1 MVNIT
6 SLGYRTD
13 LKLME
18 LAGSELTDRGEYV
31 VVRTPANPTFWWGNY
46 LLFRTPFAAGDVAG
60 RVELFRKEFPA
71 AEHVALG
78 IDTIDGQVG
87 VEDEAVAAGFEI
99 ERYTVMTATD
109 VIAPARP
116 NEAAQ
121 YRFLTSDDD
130 WEQLTALNL
139 ATADRKVDA
148 SYEEFNRRKI
158 QAARG
163 LVESGQAVWF
173 GAFEEGRLL
182 ASLGLVP
189 DGQGAARFQS
199 VQTHED
205 ARGKGLATTLVHRAS
220 KYGFDELGA
229 KTLVM
234 VADPDYLA
242 IRIYRAVGFTD
253 TETQVQLIIP
263 APGWDVKE
271 SEDE

>member
-1 MVNIT
+1 MVNLT

-13 LKLME
+13 LKLIE

-31 VVRTPANPTFWWGNY
+31 VVRTPANPTYWWGNY
-46 LLFRTPFAAGDVAG
+46 LLFRTPFATGDVAA
-60 RVELFRKEFPA
+60 RLEMFRAEFPE

-78 IDTIDGQVG
+78 IDNIDGQVG
-87 VEDEAVAAGFEI
+87 AEDEVVAAGFGI

-130 WEQLTALNL
+130 WKQLVALSL

-148 SYEEFNRRKI
+148 AYEEFNRRRI
-158 QAARG
+158 QAERA

-173 GAFEEGRLL
+173 GAFEGERLL

-189 DGQGAARFQS
+189 DGQGAARFQA
-199 VQTHED
+199 VQTHPD
-205 ARGKGLATTLVHRAS
+205 ARGKGLASTLVYRAS
-220 KYGFDELGA
+220 RYGFGELGA

-253 TETQVQLIIP
+253 TETQVQLLIP
-263 APGWDVKE
+263 APGWDVKG
-271 SEDE
+271 SGDE

>member
-1 MVNIT
+1 MVDIT

-13 LKLME
+13 LKLIE

-31 VVRTPANPTFWWGNY
+31 VVRTPANPSYWWGNY
-46 LLFRTPFAAGDVAG
+46 LLFRTPFAAGQVAA
-60 RVELFRKEFPA
+60 RLELFRSEFPA
-71 AEHVALG
+71 AKHVALG
-78 IDTIDGQVG
+78 IDNIDGQVG
-87 VEDEAVAAGFEI
+87 AEEELAAAGFGI

-121 YRFLTSDDD
+121 YRFLASDDD

-139 ATADRKVDA
+139 ATADQEVDA

-158 QAARG
+158 EAARG

-173 GAFEEGRLL
+173 GAFEGERLL

-199 VQTHED
+199 VQTHPD
-205 ARGKGLATTLVHRAS
+205 ARGKGLASTLVYRAS
-220 KYGFDELGA
+220 TYGLGELGA

-242 IRIYRAVGFTD
+242 IRIYRALGFTD
-253 TETQVQLIIP
+253 TETQTQLLIP
-263 APGWDVKE
+263 APKRA
-271 SEDE
+271 